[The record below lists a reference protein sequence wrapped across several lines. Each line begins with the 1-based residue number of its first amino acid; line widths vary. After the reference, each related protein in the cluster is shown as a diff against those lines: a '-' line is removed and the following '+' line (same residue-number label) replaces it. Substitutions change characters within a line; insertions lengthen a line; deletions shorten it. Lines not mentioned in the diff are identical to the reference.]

1 VLLVEKEHSSST
13 PIFGLDSCCSFLIG
27 GGGGWNGT
35 ALYPQT
41 GRSLLE
47 GATGGTSCNGSFS
60 VFTPG
65 GFGGGGGSVMS
76 VQYLLSVH
84 NSLKITTNFCTIYPT
99 ENVYQ

>member
-1 VLLVEKEHSSST
+1 MYYRFYDDEFKECK
-13 PIFGLDSCCSFLIG
+13 ICILG

-65 GFGGGGGSVMS
+65 GFGGGGGACLSGAGGGGYIGRNNWYSLDDFV
-76 VQYLLSVH
+76 LLIQEKEV
-84 NSLKITTNFCTIYPT
+84 
-99 ENVYQ
+99 V